1 MVTES
6 RKRTITTAII
16 DVVLLVLFIGSA
28 EPRPTGILWHEWLG
42 IAFGVIAVV
51 HIYRSWDWIVAT
63 LGRVFGQQTA
73 ATRFSLILNSLVFVT
88 MTIAVASGVA
98 ISREAL
104 PSLGLTWLT
113 NNAWRSLHGVSAEA
127 SVLLVAVHIA
137 MHWKWIVN
145 LVRPTPIAGTE
156 EV

>member
-1 MVTES
+1 MITES

-16 DVVLLVLFIGSA
+16 DFIILVLFIGAA

-42 IAFGVIAVV
+42 IAFGVIAIV
-51 HIYRSWDWIVAT
+51 HIYRSWDWIIAGLT
-63 LGRVFGQQTA
+63 RLFGHQTA
-73 ATRFSLILNSLVFVT
+73 ATRFSLILNILVFVT

-104 PSLGLTWLT
+104 KTLGLTWLT
-113 NNAWRSLHGVSAEA
+113 NNAWRSLHGLSAEV

-137 MHWKWIVN
+137 MHWKWIVG
-145 LVRPTPIAGTE
+145 LFKRRAPVAVE
-156 EV
+156 A